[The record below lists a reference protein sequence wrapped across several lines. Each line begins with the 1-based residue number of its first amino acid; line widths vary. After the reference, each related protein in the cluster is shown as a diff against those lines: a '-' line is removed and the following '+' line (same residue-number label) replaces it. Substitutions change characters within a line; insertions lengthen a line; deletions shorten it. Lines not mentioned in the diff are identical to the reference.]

1 MRTIAVPALGTLL
14 LLALAWTTAA
24 APEDAQIARRRA
36 AQRTS
41 FTDAEIAQGLF
52 KTAFGAEL
60 RLRGR
65 TDVIRKYDGP
75 VRLYID
81 SRARPDRR
89 ADVAAVVADIRAK
102 IEHLDIAL
110 TDDRQNANF
119 IVTLVRDRDLASTVR
134 R

>member
-1 MRTIAVPALGTLL
+1 MRIIAVPALAAL
-14 LLALAWTTAA
+14 LLAGAWANAA
-24 APEDAQIARRRA
+24 SVEDADITRRRA

-75 VRLYID
+75 VRLDVD
-81 SRARPDRR
+81 SRAKPDRR
-89 ADVAAVVADIRAK
+89 ADVAAVVADIRAR
-102 IEHLDIAL
+102 IEHLDIAV
-110 TDDRQNANF
+110 TDDRQAAN
-119 IVTLVRDRDLASTVR
+119 
-134 R
+134 